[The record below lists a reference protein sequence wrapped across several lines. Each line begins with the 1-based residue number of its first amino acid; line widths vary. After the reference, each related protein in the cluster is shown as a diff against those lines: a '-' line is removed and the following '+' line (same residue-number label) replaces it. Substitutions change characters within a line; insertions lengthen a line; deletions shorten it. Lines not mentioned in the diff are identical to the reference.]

1 MKAGYKKRDEKF
13 FYEYL
18 NLQPKAWTR
27 ITDLVDAWDHDA
39 AQIVSYAVFKLLPSD
54 PQPTFRDIIKEGV
67 VSDLHLEEVSDPNF
81 LQRYEQLQAQKSE
94 LNKTISEYKSKT
106 MRT

>member
-1 MKAGYKKRDEKF
+1 LKAEYKKRDEKL

-18 NLQPKAWTR
+18 NLQLEAWTR

-39 AQIVSYAVFKLLPSD
+39 AQIISYAVFKLLPTD

-67 VSDLHLEEVSDPNF
+67 ISDLRLEELSDPDY
-81 LQRYEQLQAQKSE
+81 LQKYDQFQAQ
-94 LNKTISEYKSKT
+94 
-106 MRT
+106 